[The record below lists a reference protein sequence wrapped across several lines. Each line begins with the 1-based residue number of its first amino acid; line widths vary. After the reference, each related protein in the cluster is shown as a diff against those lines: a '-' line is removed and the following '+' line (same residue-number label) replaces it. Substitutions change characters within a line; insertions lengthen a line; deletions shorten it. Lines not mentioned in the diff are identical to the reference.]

1 MLPIKIDSTSN
12 GEYAPRPLGATLVR
26 ANEVA
31 LGRALANARRVGQSR
46 RGFLASLCGA
56 ATTLLTLNE
65 AFAARSNTGGRFN
78 VLRDGMFEG
87 AAAAQTLAGPEFI
100 LDSQTHLVEPN
111 GAWRTGQSRGW
122 EQSLRAW
129 PQANCGEADPVACYS
144 ADHFLKE
151 VFLDSDTAVGVL
163 SFVPSAPADNPLSM
177 AEAARAREL
186 VQRLDGT
193 DRLLLQFK
201 VMPNYPPL
209 AAQLDSMD
217 RAAQE
222 WPVAAWKVYTGY
234 GPQGRG
240 WRLDDPQI
248 GIPFLERARRLG
260 VRTVCIHKGLP
271 FGGQDAAFAT
281 CADVGPAARLFPDI
295 NFVLYHSGYETGT
308 REQAYD
314 ARANGGAGRRGIDT
328 LVKSLND
335 AGVAPNANVY
345 AELGSTWRNLMRDPT
360 AAAHALGKLI
370 GAVGEDRVLWGTDS
384 IWYGSPQ
391 DQIQAFRTFEI
402 APQLVERNGYTP
414 LTRALKAKVFGENG
428 AALWGIDITAMRR
441 RAETDMIGQHKRAY
455 AETALPSFDTYGPR
469 SMPEFRAFQ
478 RLGGGAPDRE

>member
-1 MLPIKIDSTSN
+1 MLPIKIDATSN
-12 GEYAPRPLGATLVR
+12 GEYAPRPVGPTLVR

-31 LGRALANARRVGQSR
+31 LARAADVARRLGQSR

-65 AFAARSNTGGRFN
+65 AFAARGNTGGRFN
-78 VLRDGMFEG
+78 VLREGVFDG

-122 EQSLRAW
+122 EQTLRAW
-129 PQANCGEADPVACYS
+129 PQAACGEADPVACYS

-186 VQRLDGT
+186 VQLLDGT

-240 WRLDDPQI
+240 WRLNDAQV
-248 GIPFLERARRLG
+248 GIPFLERARKLG

-271 FGGQDAAFAT
+271 FGGQDPAFAT
-281 CADVGPAARLFPDI
+281 CADVGPAAKLFPDI

-308 REQAYD
+308 REQAFD
-314 ARANGGAGRRGIDT
+314 ARANGGLGRRGIDT
-328 LVKSLND
+328 LVRSLND
-335 AGVAPNANVY
+335 AGIPPNANVY

-370 GAVGEDRVLWGTDS
+370 RAVGEDRVLWGTDS

-391 DQIQAFRTFEI
+391 DQIQAFRSFEI
-402 APQLVERNGYTP
+402 APQLAERNGYAP
-414 LTRALKAKVFGENG
+414 LTPALKAKVFGENG
-428 AALWGIDITAMRR
+428 AKLWGIDIPTMRR
-441 RAETDMIGQHKRAY
+441 RAEADIIGQHKRAY
-455 AETALPSFDTYGPR
+455 AEAAMPGFDTYGPR
-469 SMPEFRAFQ
+469 SMREFRAF
-478 RLGGGAPDRE
+478 RSLGGGLPDRE

>member
-370 GAVGEDRVLWGTDS
+370 GAVGEDRVLWGTDWPHPNLKDHMPDDGLLVD
-384 IWYGSPQ
+384 IVPK
-391 DQIQAFRTFEI
+391 IARTPE
-402 APQLVERNGYTP
+402 AQ
-414 LTRALKAKVFGENG
+414 RALLVDNP
-428 AALWGIDITAMRR
+428 MRLYW
-441 RAETDMIGQHKRAY
+441 DK
-455 AETALPSFDTYGPR
+455 
-469 SMPEFRAFQ
+469 Q
-478 RLGGGAPDRE
+478 R